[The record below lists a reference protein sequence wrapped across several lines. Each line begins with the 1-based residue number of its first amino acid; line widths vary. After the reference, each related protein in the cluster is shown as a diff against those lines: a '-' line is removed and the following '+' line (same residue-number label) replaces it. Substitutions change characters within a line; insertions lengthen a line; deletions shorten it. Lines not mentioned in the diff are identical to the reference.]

1 MKLSSLFITAALL
14 SSFAVKASDYTYKCT
29 QRLDR
34 SPVDA
39 NVGKISV
46 TVTHLETLA
55 TATKYRGQYVD
66 QIDKV
71 KVDITTTKNKKTTT
85 VKSVN
90 ATATSEDVGYK
101 IADSGVSFYLYL
113 DEFEEA
119 GVKTVI
125 KGKKIDVALTC
136 E

>member
-1 MKLSSLFITAALL
+1 
-14 SSFAVKASDYTYKCT
+14 VKASDYTYKCT